1 MNPAS
6 NPKQRCLAWL
16 LIFPMALA
24 TAGAVEYESRRD
36 HKEYD
41 FHYDIRYPGRLRS
54 DVGRDRVSQKKPD
67 DLKGYHRRTV
77 QWWPKRGMDFTPLA
91 DIPGAP
97 LRTWTPRAPKHHHSG
112 FLPDNFP
119 KAPFKAHLVNFRGV
133 GDDALK
139 DVNDPESYRCPA
151 AVLRFEDGRKRVIL
165 ANRQILIIREK

>member
-54 DVGRDRVSQKKPD
+54 DVGRDRV
-67 DLKGYHRRTV
+67 
-77 QWWPKRGMDFTPLA
+77 
-91 DIPGAP
+91 
-97 LRTWTPRAPKHHHSG
+97 
-112 FLPDNFP
+112 
-119 KAPFKAHLVNFRGV
+119 
-133 GDDALK
+133 
-139 DVNDPESYRCPA
+139 
-151 AVLRFEDGRKRVIL
+151 
-165 ANRQILIIREK
+165 